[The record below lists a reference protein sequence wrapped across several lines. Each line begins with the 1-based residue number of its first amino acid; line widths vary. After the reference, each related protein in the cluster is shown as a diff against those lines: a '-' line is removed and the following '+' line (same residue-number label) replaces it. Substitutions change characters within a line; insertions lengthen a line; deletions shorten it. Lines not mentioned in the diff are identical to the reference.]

1 MSNATAVAPERATKA
16 PARAKA
22 APPTAINNEVDIL
35 VAKVATIIGDLVKVV
50 VESPFSDEYAARNAF
65 LEADALLMGL
75 AAPPGP
81 NDYWDES
88 KPRKP
93 IADQMLAI
101 DGYLK
106 QAVAALL
113 NDEAQRPGER
123 LFRLSMAEQASA
135 LIAQLHEAYE
145 GLPGTSAALAA
156 LTDFQ
161 QPIAGA
167 RQFRDRPSP
176 PIRRVETVEPGQV
189 TAATFSHQAGE
200 KGTTMVIRCA
210 YDIEAI
216 AEAVTNLGDEAASN
230 DEHAMAA
237 LLRCYGNRVSE
248 LNSMVISHLDRDN
261 ITLSEVQYA
270 MYRGAQRLPAGA
282 LE

>member
-1 MSNATAVAPERATKA
+1 MPDFTAEAPVRANKA
-16 PARAKA
+16 PGRAKA
-22 APPTAINNEVDIL
+22 ASPTAINNEVDIL

-50 VESPFSDEYAARNAF
+50 VESPFSDDYAARNAF
-65 LEADALLMGL
+65 LEADSLLIGL
-75 AAPPGP
+75 AAPSGP

-106 QAVAALL
+106 QAIAALL

-156 LTDFQ
+156 LTVFQ
-161 QPIAGA
+161 VPMDGARPFREQPRLPLNTQHQPSSASPNVDQYSPEQMRTVLEFVACTATTLEDLLIVAAETNNPTSARTLIHSAKNLTQFIGATADRAAGESVVGDLDVWAHGPNFAALGKAGA
-167 RQFRDRPSP
+167 
-176 PIRRVETVEPGQV
+176 
-189 TAATFSHQAGE
+189 A
-200 KGTTMVIRCA
+200 
-210 YDIEAI
+210 
-216 AEAVTNLGDEAASN
+216 
-230 DEHAMAA
+230 
-237 LLRCYGNRVSE
+237 
-248 LNSMVISHLDRDN
+248 
-261 ITLSEVQYA
+261 
-270 MYRGAQRLPAGA
+270 
-282 LE
+282 